1 MNIEEFRR
9 LPELVS
15 ASDVRALLGIVSNRD
30 WAKVKK
36 HNPKILHRIP
46 GMTRDKYLRD
56 VVITLLP
63 QGRQ

>member
-15 ASDVRALLGIVSNRD
+15 AADVRALLGIVSNRD

-36 HNPKILHRIP
+36 HNPKIVWRIR
-46 GMTRDKYLRD
+46 GMARDKYLRD

-63 QGRQ
+63 QEKQ